1 MNDFKKDL
9 YTEREK
15 NSISQN
21 ENVKQLEEM
30 QKHYEVF
37 DWMLKILHLF

>member
-21 ENVKQLEEM
+21 ENVKLLI
-30 QKHYEVF
+30 
-37 DWMLKILHLF
+37 DWMVKILHFF

>member
-37 DWMLKILHLF
+37 D